1 MHDNFINKNSFN
13 SINSKNNLMS
23 DLMVESKQLT
33 KYFDSFLAVDKI
45 DLKIPKGKIYALLG
59 PNGAGKTTT
68 IRMLLGLFRP
78 TSGEVLVNGIDVAQE
93 PKTIRGKVGILPQV
107 SAAYYDLTPMQNINF
122 ILELNN
128 ISYQDVKATLGEYFK
143 TLDISNELL
152 NKPFSKLSGGEQRS
166 ICFIMAAVTDKE
178 FLILDEPTSGLD
190 IARAKYIRSIIKY
203 LVEKQG
209 KTILLSS
216 HIVSDLEELAD
227 YCGILK
233 QGKLVFQ
240 GKKEEIINEFAP
252 DTQDFEDAIVNAFG
266 SKTSNSQFFMEGT
279 S

>member
-1 MHDNFINKNSFN
+1 
-13 SINSKNNLMS
+13 MS
-23 DLMVESKQLT
+23 ELMVESRQLT
-33 KYFDSFLAVDKI
+33 KYFNSLLAVDRI
-45 DLKIPKGKIYALLG
+45 DLQIPKGTIYALLG

-68 IRMLLGLFRP
+68 IRMLLGLLQP
-78 TSGEVLVNGIDVAQE
+78 TSGEVVVNGVNVSSE
-93 PKTIRGKVGILPQV
+93 PKLIRGEIGLLPQY
-107 SAAYYDLTPMQNINF
+107 SAAYYDLTPMQNLSF

-128 ISYQDVKATLGEYFK
+128 IAYEDVRNALGEYFR
-143 TLDISNELL
+143 TLDISYELL

-166 ICFIMAAVTDKE
+166 ISFIMAAITNKD

-209 KTILLSS
+209 KTVLLSS

-233 QGKLVFQ
+233 QGKLIFQ
-240 GKKEEIINEFAP
+240 GKKGEIIEQFAP
-252 DTQDFEDAIVNAFG
+252 DTKDFEDAIVNAFG
-266 SKTSNSQFFMEGT
+266 AKANVIPFMGGNK
-279 S
+279 

>member
-1 MHDNFINKNSFN
+1 M
-13 SINSKNNLMS
+13 MS
-23 DLMVESKQLT
+23 ELMVESNQLT
-33 KYFDSFLAVDKI
+33 KYFNSLLAVDKI
-45 DLKIPKGKIYALLG
+45 NLEIPKGKIYALLG

-68 IRMLLGLFRP
+68 IRMLLGLLKP
-78 TSGEVLVNGIDVAQE
+78 SSGSVMVNGKSVSDD
-93 PKTIRGKVGILPQV
+93 PKSIRGEIGILPQF
-107 SAAYYDLTPMQNINF
+107 SAAYYDLTPMQNIHF

-128 ISYQDVKATLGEYFK
+128 ISYDDVSASLAEYFR
-143 TLDISNELL
+143 TLDISYELL

-166 ICFIMAAVTDKE
+166 ISFIMAAITNKE

-203 LVEKQG
+203 LVEQQG

-233 QGKLVFQ
+233 KGKLIFQ
-240 GKKEEIINEFAP
+240 GRKEEIIELYAP

-266 SKTSNSQFFMEGT
+266 VKTTNSQTFMGGNK
-279 S
+279 

>member
-1 MHDNFINKNSFN
+1 
-13 SINSKNNLMS
+13 MS
-23 DLMVESKQLT
+23 ELMVESKQLT
-33 KYFDSFLAVDKI
+33 KYFNSLLAVDKI

-68 IRMLLGLFRP
+68 IRMLLGLLKP
-78 TSGEVLVNGIDVAQE
+78 TSGEVIVNGVNVSVE
-93 PKTIRGKVGILPQV
+93 PKSIRGEIGILPQF

-128 ISYQDVKATLGEYFK
+128 IPYDEVKAALGEYFK
-143 TLDISNELL
+143 TLDISYELL

-166 ICFIMAAVTDKE
+166 ISFIMAAITNKE

-203 LVEKQG
+203 LVEQQG
-209 KTILLSS
+209 KTVLLSS

-233 QGKLVFQ
+233 KGKLIFQ
-240 GKKEEIINEFAP
+240 GRKEEIINEYAP
-252 DTQDFEDAIVNAFG
+252 DSQDFEDAIVNAFG
-266 SKTSNSQFFMEGT
+266 AKTNIAQTFMGGSK
-279 S
+279 

>member
-1 MHDNFINKNSFN
+1 
-13 SINSKNNLMS
+13 MS
-23 DLMVESKQLT
+23 ELMVESKQLS
-33 KYFDSFLAVDKI
+33 KYFNSLLAVDKI
-45 DLKIPKGKIYALLG
+45 DLAIPKGKIYALLG

-68 IRMLLGLFRP
+68 IRMLLGLLKP
-78 TSGEVLVNGIDVAQE
+78 TSGDVIVNGKNVSLH
-93 PKTIRGKVGILPQV
+93 PKSIRGEIGILPQN

-128 ISYQDVKATLGEYFK
+128 ISYEDVKVTLGEYFR
-143 TLDISNELL
+143 TLDISAELL

-166 ICFIMAAVTDKE
+166 ISFIMAAITDKD

-240 GKKEEIINEFAP
+240 GKKEEIIIQYAP
-252 DTQDFEDAIVNAFG
+252 ETKDFEDAIVNAFG
-266 SKTSNSQFFMEGT
+266 AKTNVNSNFMEGKK
-279 S
+279 